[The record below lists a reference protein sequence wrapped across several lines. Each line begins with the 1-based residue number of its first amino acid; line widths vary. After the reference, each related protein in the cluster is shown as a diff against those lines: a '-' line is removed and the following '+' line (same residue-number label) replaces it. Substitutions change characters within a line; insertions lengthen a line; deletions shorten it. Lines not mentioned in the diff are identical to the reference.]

1 METEMVIPVSSLF
14 EMISGASTAS
24 FLAGAMSIPSNVT
37 GQEDRP
43 FLMAKDGKDFY
54 IWHAKNIFKSNMWG
68 GTYVFLMYMFVP
80 AAVGFIFYSI
90 GTYVFDN
97 PH

>member
-1 METEMVIPVSSLF
+1 
-14 EMISGASTAS
+14 
-24 FLAGAMSIPSNVT
+24 
-37 GQEDRP
+37 
-43 FLMAKDGKDFY
+43 MAKDGKDFY